1 MCQNITQKE
10 DTWFN
15 GLGDLMWNYPFVMRL
30 FMFFF
35 YTAETAWDWGKKTK
49 RVITQPVYKNI
60 L

>member
-1 MCQNITQKE
+1 MKLLLRGC
-10 DTWFN
+10 
-15 GLGDLMWNYPFVMRL
+15 L
-30 FMFFF
+30 FIF